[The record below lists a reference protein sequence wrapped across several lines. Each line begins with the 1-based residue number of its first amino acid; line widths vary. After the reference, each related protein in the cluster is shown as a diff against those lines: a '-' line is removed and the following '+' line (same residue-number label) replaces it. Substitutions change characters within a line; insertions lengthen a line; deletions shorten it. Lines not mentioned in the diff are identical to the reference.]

1 MKINLDSKNYCDV
14 IFKDDKKRDLL
25 LILPGGSYEYTSPRE
40 AKPVA
45 DSFMEIGLHAAIF
58 YYREEKLLFPKIME
72 EAKDLI
78 EQLLALDLV
87 DKINV
92 IGFSAGGHYAA
103 MMITTLSQCFNKGLL
118 IYPVIS
124 TLPAYV
130 HRASYAALLGRD
142 FTDEDIH
149 SISPDLLVSD
159 KVCPTFIMHC
169 MDDQSVPV
177 ENSLDMVKA
186 LKDKGVYVE
195 SHFYPTGGH
204 GISINTKE
212 VVYEDYDPDAFMK
225 EFGYIASW
233 VDLAKDFLTRD
244 IK

>member
-1 MKINLDSKNYCDV
+1 MKISFDSKNYCDV
-14 IFKDDKKRDLL
+14 IYKDDKKRDLL

-40 AKPVA
+40 AEPVA
-45 DSFMEIGLHAAIF
+45 NTFMEIGVHAAIF
-58 YYREEKLLFPKIME
+58 HYREEKILFPEIMD
-72 EAKDLI
+72 EAK
-78 EQLLALDLV
+78 ELLERLFALDLV
-87 DKINV
+87 DKINI

-103 MMITTLSQCFNKGLL
+103 MMMTTLNQYFNKGLL

-142 FTDEDIH
+142 FTDSDVKN
-149 SISPDLLVSD
+149 ISPDLLVHD

-177 ENSLDMVKA
+177 ENSFDMVKA

-204 GISINTKE
+204 GISIDTKE
-212 VVYEDYDPDAFMK
+212 VVYEGYDPDAFMR

-233 VDLAKDFLTRD
+233 VDLAKDFLTRE